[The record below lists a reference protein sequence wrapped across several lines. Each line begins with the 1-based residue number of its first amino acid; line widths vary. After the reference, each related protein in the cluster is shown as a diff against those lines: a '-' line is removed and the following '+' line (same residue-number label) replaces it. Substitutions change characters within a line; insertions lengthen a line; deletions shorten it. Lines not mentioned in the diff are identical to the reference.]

1 MAHEIARIPLRTY
14 LNRDYLCTPSPIIE
28 MIFTYEEVTMSRDEK
43 TERIG
48 GNELYTPTKQEWLC
62 TVLNQTFV
70 MSFILIVDEMIT
82 TSYRPC
88 PNDTDTIVINVI
100 YSENSDRDTRK
111 ALMKTAKKIA
121 RETAKNF
128 GWDTWLKIR
137 VESEVFEE

>member
-1 MAHEIARIPLRTY
+1 
-14 LNRDYLCTPSPIIE
+14 
-28 MIFTYEEVTMSRDEK
+28 MIFTYEEVTMSKDEK

-111 ALMKTAKKIA
+111 TLTNTAKKIA

-137 VESEVFEE
+137 VESEMFEE